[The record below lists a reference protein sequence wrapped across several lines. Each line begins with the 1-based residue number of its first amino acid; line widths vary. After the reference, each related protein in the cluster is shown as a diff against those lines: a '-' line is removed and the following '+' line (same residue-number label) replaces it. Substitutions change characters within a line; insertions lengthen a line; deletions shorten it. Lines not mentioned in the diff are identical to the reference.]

1 MTPPSNIFH
10 ALLVLFSP
18 HCAEM
23 SPSMRDQR
31 AGKSHLVN
39 CWKRRQNCLTASTVR
54 LDSIS
59 TADYCT
65 RPSFQALKAHCDVAG
80 C

>member
-1 MTPPSNIFH
+1 
-10 ALLVLFSP
+10 
-18 HCAEM
+18 
-23 SPSMRDQR
+23 MRDQR

-39 CWKRRQNCLTASTVR
+39 CWMRRQNCLTASTVR
-54 LDSIS
+54 LDSLS

-65 RPSFQALKAHCDVAG
+65 RPSFQALKALCDVAG